1 VIDSRQWF
9 GRPPGD
15 WCSAELL
22 LAHGAAIVAEKRA
35 KVFSQLGYTVSAG
48 MHLHPMPESNS
59 CGWCTHLLQNF
70 WLNDG
75 AAECFHSRKDLGP
88 YCTESAKYSEYELVE
103 RA

>member
-9 GRPPGD
+9 GRPAGD

-48 MHLHPMPESNS
+48 MLLQPMLESSS
-59 CGWCTHLLQNF
+59 CGWCTPLLQNF

-75 AAECFHSRKDLGP
+75 AAESFHSSHCAEKTLGHIALNQL
-88 YCTESAKYSEYELVE
+88 SIASMNW
-103 RA
+103 